1 MRITAI
7 SAGLGQPSSTRL
19 LTDRLVGG
27 LRAAG
32 AHARIDVV
40 ELRDH
45 AHDLINA
52 ELTGARTPALST
64 VLDQVEAS
72 DALVAVSP
80 VFNAHPA
87 ALFQLFFE
95 VLDDEAL
102 LGRPVLLGAT
112 GGTARHSLVLDHEVV
127 PLFHYLHA
135 VVSPISVFAATD
147 DWGSSA
153 GLDARIERA
162 VTGFLPLLGVRPAD
176 RSHDAAASSDTENA
190 EGSAGE
196 GAADGDGTSG
206 GGVPSRG
213 PREHVRADSHD
224 DLALDADFE
233 QMMRALGH

>member
-7 SAGLGQPSSTRL
+7 SAGLGRPSSTRL
-19 LTDRLVGG
+19 LTDRLVAG
-27 LRAAG
+27 LRSVGVDAQ
-32 AHARIDVV
+32 IDVV

-52 ELTGARTPALST
+52 ELTGARTPALSA
-64 VLDQVEAS
+64 VLEQVGAS
-72 DALVAVSP
+72 DALIVVAP

-95 VLDDEAL
+95 VLDDDVL
-102 LGRPVLLGAT
+102 SGRPVLVGAT
-112 GGTARHSLVLDHEVV
+112 GGTARHSLVLDHELV

-162 VTGFLPLLGVRPAD
+162 VAGFLPLLGVRPAD
-176 RSHDAAASSDTENA
+176 RSRAAGSSDTEH
-190 EGSAGE
+190 GKGPAGE
-196 GAADGDGTSG
+196 GAAGGDGTSAG
-206 GGVPSRG
+206 GAPSRG
-213 PREHVRADSHD
+213 ALEHAPAASHD
-224 DLALDADFE
+224 DFALDADFE